1 MSKVK
6 EAVEEA
12 SISVACLLDSLSEH
26 DDLNCELDL
35 YKLQIDIEHLQDKI
49 TIIENFLEEVSDNE

>member
-6 EAVEEA
+6 EAVKEA
-12 SISVACLLDSLSEH
+12 SISVACLLDSLSKA

-35 YKLQIDIEHLQDKI
+35 YKLQIDIKHLQDKI
-49 TIIENFLEEVSDNE
+49 TIIENFLEEVSDEL